1 MGTVNLKDLNE
12 IRPMYRIEDRRYIRN
27 RIRVGT
33 KFFILKK
40 TEDGIKRKERYTI
53 VQKFRYHASCINR
66 YGQRRSFDYFTLD
79 GILNEVS

>member
-12 IRPMYRIEDRRYIRN
+12 IRPMYRVEDRRYIRN
-27 RIRVGT
+27 RIRIGT

-40 TEDGIKRKERYTI
+40 EEDGIKRKERYTI
-53 VQKFRYHASCINR
+53 VQKFCYHASCINR